1 VQAVTQRMGG
11 ALVAANVGETIADDA
26 IQFTDDADRTEFRQ
40 GVYDRAA
47 ELWAQNPAQVDY
59 HLTEAQTVSSTQAG
73 FGQSV
78 PGMATMFSM
87 IFVFTGMLNLITER
101 KNWTLQRLVT
111 LPISRSQILGGK
123 ILMYFLLGLI
133 QFVIVYVLGIV
144 LGVNFGSDLL
154 ALLLVIVSFVLCATA
169 LTFAI
174 GTLLR
179 TEMQAAGLMNLLG
192 LTLAPLG
199 GAWWPLD
206 VVPDFM
212 RTVGHISPV
221 AWAMDS
227 FRILSFENGG
237 LGDIIG
243 NIAVLL
249 AMAGVFFAFA
259 VWRFRYE

>member
-1 VQAVTQRMGG
+1 
-11 ALVAANVGETIADDA
+11 
-26 IQFTDDADRTEFRQ
+26 
-40 GVYDRAA
+40 
-47 ELWAQNPAQVDY
+47 
-59 HLTEAQTVSSTQAG
+59 
-73 FGQSV
+73 
-78 PGMATMFSM
+78 
-87 IFVFTGMLNLITER
+87 
-101 KNWTLQRLVT
+101 
-111 LPISRSQILGGK
+111 
-123 ILMYFLLGLI
+123 MYFLLGLI

-227 FRILSFENGG
+227 FRILSF
-237 LGDIIG
+237 
-243 NIAVLL
+243 
-249 AMAGVFFAFA
+249 
-259 VWRFRYE
+259 